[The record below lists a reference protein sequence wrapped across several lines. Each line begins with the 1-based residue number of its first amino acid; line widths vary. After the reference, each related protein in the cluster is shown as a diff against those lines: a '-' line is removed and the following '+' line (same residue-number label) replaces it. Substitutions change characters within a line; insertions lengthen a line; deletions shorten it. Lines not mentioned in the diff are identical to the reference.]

1 MLKQM
6 FKCDRCGKDVM
17 KWPNSVKKQ
26 AHVYC
31 SLACSN
37 FKPGQQRVCPTCGK
51 SFYARASAMARGYST
66 YCSKTC
72 SNPARGRAGVQN
84 GNWKGG
90 RFTRSDGYV
99 AVGIVTGGFRG
110 YRLEHDLVMEEHIGR
125 QLLPGENVHHK
136 NEIRADNRL
145 DNLELTTA
153 SRHIREHHASQKKLD
168 TWVVVEC
175 LNCRKAFAERKNK
188 VDRNPLCFCNRQCYL
203 EGSHKGLIPKR
214 GSKGEPL

>member
-1 MLKQM
+1 MPKQ
-6 FKCDRCGKDVM
+6 KLQCKRCGVAVWKWASQVKD
-17 KWPNSVKKQ
+17 PAN
-26 AHVYC
+26 VYC
-31 SLACSN
+31 SKACSN
-37 FKPGQQRVCPTCGK
+37 FKLGKQQVCPTCGVI
-51 SFYARASAMARGYST
+51 FYARASALARGYST

-99 AVGIVTGGFRG
+99 AVGVVTGGYRG

-136 NEIRADNRL
+136 NHVRDDNRL

-153 SRHIREHHASQKKLD
+153 SRHIHEHHPMPEDPSRWSTVTCHRCGVEFRKRASEMRK
-168 TWVVVEC
+168 TRIHFCGREC
-175 LNCRKAFAERKNK
+175 YAGRK
-188 VDRNPLCFCNRQCYL
+188 PL
-203 EGSHKGLIPKR
+203 
-214 GSKGEPL
+214 